1 MTLQQNYGTM
11 TALITKAGSCKPIFR
26 ETLAGQFWE
35 VNAHNMHLFRLT
47 AASCNPLATNQIII
61 VIMDIERILK
71 TRENAIYY
79 GIGEYQKTALVGLVE
94 MLQLVLMIS
103 IYRTKIISIFI

>member
-1 MTLQQNYGTM
+1 
-11 TALITKAGSCKPIFR
+11 
-26 ETLAGQFWE
+26 
-35 VNAHNMHLFRLT
+35 
-47 AASCNPLATNQIII
+47 
-61 VIMDIERILK
+61 MDIERILK

-79 GIGEYQKTALVGLVE
+79 GIGEYQKDCFGWLVE